1 MLGNVQIQKMLVSS
15 FAGNMLQSWCIIDP
29 TGCFSNTLHRL
40 YGIVIKKLHSYLIN
54 IFY

>member
-29 TGCFSNTLHRL
+29 TGCFSNTLTQALWYRN
-40 YGIVIKKLHSYLIN
+40 KKTT
-54 IFY
+54 